1 VAARAVHRLVAPGE
15 GEGLRG
21 VPRAVPHRSAPGRLV
36 VAGGAGA
43 CAVHAVGVGVAV
55 AVVAAR
61 EGDAPVARGVARRR
75 PGVALHAGHCRVRS
89 AQREARSGVVEG
101 LRRSRPVGG
110 AVARAA
116 VGAERGAVRVVV
128 ARGAGALKAEEA
140 ARPLGDGH
148 PGDDRVAL
156 IPGQMTLGAAQPGVR
171 PVEAPAREARVV
183 EAIPRPSGP
192 AHLRSREPPVLG
204 VAVFAGPPSHPGVVA
219 LAPAHP
225 GGEALVTLEAAP
237 LGDAVALV
245 MAADALVDSLQ
256 SAMSARQR
264 PRAELPERDAAPRE
278 QRHREGQ
285 GHAAGA
291 GPHKKNPYPRYTATA
306 T

>member
-1 VAARAVHRLVAPGE
+1 MWRSRWHDAHEVEVSPVEGGAVAARAVHRLVAPGE

-75 PGVALHAGHCRVRS
+75 PGVALHAGHCRVGS

-192 AHLRSREPPVLG
+192 AHLRSREPGARRGSL
-204 VAVFAGPPSHPGVVA
+204 AGPPSRPGVVA

-237 LGDAVALV
+237 GDAVALV
-245 MAADALVDSLQ
+245 MAADALVGPPSR
-256 SAMSARQR
+256 AR
-264 PRAELPERDAAPRE
+264 
-278 QRHREGQ
+278 
-285 GHAAGA
+285 
-291 GPHKKNPYPRYTATA
+291 
-306 T
+306 